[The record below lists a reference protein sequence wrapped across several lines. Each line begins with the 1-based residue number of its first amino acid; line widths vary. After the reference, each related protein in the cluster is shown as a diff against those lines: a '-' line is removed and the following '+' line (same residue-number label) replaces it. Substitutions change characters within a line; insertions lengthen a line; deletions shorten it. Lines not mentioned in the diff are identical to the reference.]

1 MPGADIQ
8 AGQLDNVPR
17 RYAWFRRVLKSHD
30 EQDSPLFP
38 PTWEVTRL
46 LVGSFSE
53 YTRTDLG
60 NVLGKGVPT
69 VNVLLEALQGTLDF
83 EGVMEKRLEMG
94 FEEIVE
100 IGLPGQPGRGK
111 WRISS
116 VFDQHFSIYVDA
128 QDRCVSLSSPG
139 GEFGLMIVRLGI
151 CLPHTAEHGPDRQWK
166 VVCKMRPKRTQHQRS
181 YHRPPNY
188 SISTVRQWNNVGNT
202 PLANHSE
209 NWVKC
214 SRNG

>member
-1 MPGADIQ
+1 MRYVLLLLRRNGSALVETNIQ

-17 RYAWFRRVLKSHD
+17 RYAWFRRILKSHD

-46 LVGSFSE
+46 LIGSFSE

-94 FEEIVE
+94 FEDIVE
-100 IGLPGQPGRGK
+100 IGLPGQPGRGRWK
-111 WRISS
+111 ISS

-128 QDRCVSLSSPG
+128 QDRYVDSSSLCTD
-139 GEFGLMIVRLGI
+139 LVRSG
-151 CLPHTAEHGPDRQWK
+151 
-166 VVCKMRPKRTQHQRS
+166 
-181 YHRPPNY
+181 
-188 SISTVRQWNNVGNT
+188 
-202 PLANHSE
+202 
-209 NWVKC
+209 
-214 SRNG
+214 

>member
-1 MPGADIQ
+1 MSRNHIIERYIQLQLAEYRRIFRSTDEVNHIFRTLGDGADNQ

-17 RYAWFRRVLKSHD
+17 RYAWFRRILKSHD

-83 EGVMEKRLEMG
+83 EIVMEKRLEMN
-94 FEEIVE
+94 FEDVVE
-100 IGLPGQPGRGK
+100 RGLPGQPGRGRWK
-111 WRISS
+111 ISS

-128 QDRCVSLSSPG
+128 QDRYVSL
-139 GEFGLMIVRLGI
+139 
-151 CLPHTAEHGPDRQWK
+151 
-166 VVCKMRPKRTQHQRS
+166 
-181 YHRPPNY
+181 
-188 SISTVRQWNNVGNT
+188 
-202 PLANHSE
+202 
-209 NWVKC
+209 
-214 SRNG
+214 

>member
-1 MPGADIQ
+1 MSKGRADFQ

-17 RYAWFRRVLKSHD
+17 RYAWFRRILKSHD

-38 PTWEVTRL
+38 ESWQVTRL
-46 LVGSFSE
+46 LIGSFSE

-83 EGVMEKRLEMG
+83 EGVMEKRLETD

-100 IGLPGQPGRGK
+100 IGLPGQPGRGR
-111 WRISS
+111 WTISS

-128 QDRCVSLSSPG
+128 QDRCVLFSIFFLVSSFLFPSCPPSFWPSSLHPAFFQCFPLPSSRTRVVDC
-139 GEFGLMIVRLGI
+139 GLSVVQSGI
-151 CLPHTAEHGPDRQWK
+151 C
-166 VVCKMRPKRTQHQRS
+166 
-181 YHRPPNY
+181 
-188 SISTVRQWNNVGNT
+188 
-202 PLANHSE
+202 
-209 NWVKC
+209 
-214 SRNG
+214 